1 MQEYKERTERI
12 KALREE
18 FTTASTDLQ
27 TLTTAVE
34 EKKVS
39 YIPCLRLM
47 EESKFST
54 IQQMSSAGNMDSCRF
69 VPHVFWNIMQ
79 DSWLPEVKRMVGI
92 VDEHFRRMLR
102 NMGCNGQISLY
113 CGCPDFDGCN
123 AFDKYAIHI
132 RVKFRDEEALQLL
145 TANRQS
151 GGERAVCTILYI
163 IALQVVLCFAC
174 HPCFGPT
181 SKPHNAECALWRTPQ
196 VAAQPLALF
205 SLLCG
210 KHADCTVIALQ
221 ASPKQQFCHCIASA
235 TLQVHLA

>member
-1 MQEYKERTERI
+1 MQEYRERTERI
-12 KALREE
+12 KELREE

-34 EKKVS
+34 EKKVR
-39 YIPCLRLM
+39 CRARLRLM
-47 EESKFST
+47 EKSMLSP
-54 IQQMSSAGNMDSCRF
+54 IQQIDSPGNMHSCKL
-69 VPHVFWNIMQ
+69 VPDVPRSIMQ
-79 DSWLPEVKRMVGI
+79 DSWLPEVKRMVGV

-102 NMGCNGQISLY
+102 NMGCNGQVSLY

-163 IALQVVLCFAC
+163 IALQVTRGLTC
-174 HPCFGPT
+174 HPCFEPT
-181 SKPHNAECALWRTPQ
+181 AIPHSAECA
-196 VAAQPLALF
+196 
-205 SLLCG
+205 
-210 KHADCTVIALQ
+210 
-221 ASPKQQFCHCIASA
+221 
-235 TLQVHLA
+235 

>member
-12 KALREE
+12 RELREE

-39 YIPCLRLM
+39 CALCLGLT
-47 EESKFST
+47 EEGKLSPV
-54 IQQMSSAGNMDSCRF
+54 QQIDSPGSMDSLECA
-69 VPHVFWNIMQ
+69 PDAPLYDMQ
-79 DSWLPEVKRMVGI
+79 DSWLPEVKRMVGV

-102 NMGCNGQISLY
+102 NMGCNGQVSLH
-113 CGCPDFDGCN
+113 CGCPEFDGCN

-163 IALQVVLCFAC
+163 IALQVTHRSTC
-174 HPCFGPT
+174 HPCFSP
-181 SKPHNAECALWRTPQ
+181 SANLSVES
-196 VAAQPLALF
+196 AQHGAHLKV
-205 SLLCG
+205 CM
-210 KHADCTVIALQ
+210 
-221 ASPKQQFCHCIASA
+221 QQRCWNC
-235 TLQVHLA
+235 LP